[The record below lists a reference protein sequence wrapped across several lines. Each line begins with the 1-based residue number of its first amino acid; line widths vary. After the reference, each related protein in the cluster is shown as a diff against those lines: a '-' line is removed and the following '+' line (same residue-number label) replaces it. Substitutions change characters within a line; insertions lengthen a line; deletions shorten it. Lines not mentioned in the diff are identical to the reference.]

1 MIAPKRPV
9 GGEPEYRGRAG
20 LHSYLV
26 DSGRSALRLILK
38 SGFSA
43 RRFLVPDFIC
53 DIVPRVLDEFGV
65 DYDTYRVNADLTIDP
80 VSIAGKAYDV
90 LYVVNYFGCRNEY
103 RALIRDDQWIIEDCV
118 FLPFV
123 DPPPDVER
131 WIGFNSLR
139 KVTPLC
145 DGSLIKS
152 TVPLDDALILHGPAS
167 FVALKALAKSVK
179 YAYLLDGSGSEDE
192 YLELFRR
199 GEERLDRQT
208 CVHAMSAQSV
218 TGLFDVLRSVETE
231 YRLREQNF
239 RMLDA
244 CLREHAVGIA
254 PVYPCF
260 YVLSVAHRDALKQHL
275 FTQGIYLPSHW
286 PNVRGSGNALYRTL
300 LAVPVDSRY
309 EVEDMRRVAE
319 AISAYGRPHPRTVAT
334 RN

>member
-1 MIAPKRPV
+1 MIAQKRPI
-9 GGEPEYRGRAG
+9 GGEPEYRGPAG

-38 SGFSA
+38 SGFST

-53 DIVPRVLDEFGV
+53 DIVPRVLDELGV
-65 DYDTYRVNADLTIDP
+65 GYDTYRVNADLTIDP
-80 VSIAGKAYDV
+80 ASIAGKAYDV

-103 RALIRDDQWIIEDCV
+103 RALIRDDKWVIEDCV

-123 DPPPDVER
+123 DPPPAVER

-152 TVPLDDALILHGPAS
+152 TVALDDALILQGPAS
-167 FVALKALAKSVK
+167 FVALKALGKSVK
-179 YAYLLDGSGSEDE
+179 YGYLLDGSGSELE

-199 GEERLDRQT
+199 GEEQLDLQS
-208 CVHAMSAQSV
+208 CVHAMSVQSV
-218 TGLFDVLRSVETE
+218 TGLFDVLRRVETE

-244 CLREHAVGIA
+244 SLREHALGIA

-260 YVLSVAHRDALKQHL
+260 YVLSVADRDALKQHL
-275 FTQGIYLPSHW
+275 FSQGIYLPSHW
-286 PNVRGSGNALYRTL
+286 PNVRESRNALYRTL
-300 LAVPVDSRY
+300 LAIPVDSRY
-309 EVEDMRRVAE
+309 EVEDMRRVAD
-319 AISAYGRPHPRTVAT
+319 AITTFRKSHPRTAAT